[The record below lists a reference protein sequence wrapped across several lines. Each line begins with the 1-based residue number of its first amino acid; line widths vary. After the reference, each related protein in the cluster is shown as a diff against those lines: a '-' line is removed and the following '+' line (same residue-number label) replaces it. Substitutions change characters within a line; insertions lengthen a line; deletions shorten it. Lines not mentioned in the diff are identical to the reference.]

1 MRSIRKTVDANGA
14 EAARPSNERL
24 TKRQL
29 QAIETKNKIYDAAVM
44 EFNRKGFNN
53 VSIED
58 ITKAAKV
65 AKGSFYTHFQSKED
79 LVLYSYTRADV
90 AYQKAYEESE
100 GQDFLNR
107 MISFLQGYYAEFE
120 TCGKELTKALI
131 TSYYAFPGNNYY
143 NKNRVLLQCFAK
155 IVEQGKAEEKL
166 DPDIPTDTYVGMFLS
181 TLVGLEVIWCY
192 DEGEMDMIALLRESM
207 CAMAQGMMQRFA
219 EKRA

>member
-1 MRSIRKTVDANGA
+1 MRSVRKTAGGGGA
-14 EAARPSNERL
+14 EAARPSNEKL

-29 QAIETKNKIYDAAVM
+29 QAMETKNKIYDAAVR
-44 EFNRKGFNN
+44 EFNEKGFNN

-90 AYQKAYEESE
+90 SYQKAYEESE
-100 GQDFLNR
+100 GRDFLNR
-107 MISFLQGYYAEFE
+107 MLDFLQGYYAGFE
-120 TCGKELTKALI
+120 TSGKELTKALI

-143 NKNRVLLQCFAK
+143 NKSRVLLQCFAK
-155 IVEQGKAEEKL
+155 IVEQGKSEGKL
-166 DPDIPTDTYVGMFLS
+166 DPDVPTDTYVSMFLS

-192 DEGEMDMIALLRESM
+192 DEGEMDMNALLRESM
-207 CAMAQGMMQRFA
+207 QTMAQGMMQRYA